1 MSEINC
7 TTPYGPNKTFICTD
21 QEKGKLASKLY
32 IDTFEKRDK
41 IPKEQCPSP
50 CSYIT
55 SRVMKTNERFQSYYK
70 KKKAAKMEISTR
82 ENIKVTEAHWLY
94 TGKVF
99 IHKSRGEV
107 SLLLRHNQIDTIK

>member
-1 MSEINC
+1 
-7 TTPYGPNKTFICTD
+7 
-21 QEKGKLASKLY
+21 
-32 IDTFEKRDK
+32 
-41 IPKEQCPSP
+41 
-50 CSYIT
+50 
-55 SRVMKTNERFQSYYK
+55 MKTNERFQSYYK

-107 SLLLRHNQIDTIK
+107 SLLVRHNQIDTIK